1 MPESDIDVERA
12 AERLDRLIAA
22 VEESGDASLR
32 DRVFEILE
40 ATDALHRP
48 LVWRV
53 AELVH
58 EGRPALFAE
67 GLLEDPVAAIL
78 FEMYG
83 LVSPKRREDA
93 AAGGDAAR
101 PDAFVS
107 LAELT
112 ASVPQPLGWHAAGP
126 LRDVRDDRLVARDI
140 EGERLVLVRAG
151 GDVRAFRDRCPGT
164 AMPLNMGAVRDGV
177 ILCPWHDCRFD
188 VVSGRRVDAEGA
200 ALETVPVAVRDDE
213 VRVGLRSG
221 RRAA

>member
-1 MPESDIDVERA
+1 MERA
-12 AERLDRLIAA
+12 AEQLDRLIAA
-22 VEESGDASLR
+22 VEESDDASLR

-40 ATDALHRP
+40 AIDALHRP

-58 EGRPALFAE
+58 QDRPALFAE

-83 LVSPKRREDA
+83 LVSPKQRDGA
-93 AAGGDAAR
+93 AAADAAR

-107 LAELT
+107 LDDLT

-126 LRDVRDDRLVARDI
+126 VRDVPEDRLVARDI

-188 VVSGRRVDAEGA
+188 VASGRRIDAEGA
-200 ALETVPVAVRDDE
+200 ALESVPVAVRDDE
-213 VRVGLRSG
+213 IRVGLRSG
-221 RRAA
+221 KRAA

>member
-1 MPESDIDVERA
+1 MERA
-12 AERLDRLIAA
+12 AEQLDRLIAA
-22 VEESGDASLR
+22 VEESDDASLR

-40 ATDALHRP
+40 AIDALHRP

-58 EGRPALFAE
+58 RDRPALFAE
-67 GLLEDPVAAIL
+67 GLLEDPVASIL

-83 LVSPKRREDA
+83 LVSPKQRDEA
-93 AAGGDAAR
+93 ATAEGEAR

-107 LAELT
+107 LADLT

-126 LRDVRDDRLVARDI
+126 LRDVRDDRLVARDV
-140 EGERLVLVRAG
+140 EGERLILVRAG
-151 GDVRAFRDRCPGT
+151 DDVRAFRDRCPGT

-188 VVSGRRVDAEGA
+188 IVSGRRVDAEGA
-200 ALETVPVAVRDDE
+200 ALESVPVAVRDDE
-213 VRVGLRSG
+213 IRVGLRSG
-221 RRAA
+221 KRAA